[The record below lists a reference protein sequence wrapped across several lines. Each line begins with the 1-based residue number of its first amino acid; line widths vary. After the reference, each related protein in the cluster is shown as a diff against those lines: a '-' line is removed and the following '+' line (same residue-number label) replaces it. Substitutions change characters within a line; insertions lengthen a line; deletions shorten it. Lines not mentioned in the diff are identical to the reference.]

1 VPFAKYLSPVTLTP
15 PPTPPLLLWLLLLSL
30 LLLAEVVMGV
40 DDADGGRDKA
50 PAAIINPR
58 KTVPTITR
66 DLIIGFMFNCC

>member
-30 LLLAEVVMGV
+30 LLAEVVMGV
-40 DDADGGRDKA
+40 DDADGGRDEA
-50 PAAIINPR
+50 PAAIIINPK

-66 DLIIGFMFNCC
+66 DLIMGFMLNCC